1 VPEGAPATGTGA
13 TGDARGQP
21 SAREWTGKV
30 ALVTGGSQGIGRAV
44 AELLAAAGA
53 SVGVCGLEADRVD
66 ETVRAIRERGGE
78 ALALTADVTDRRSIA
93 EAVAATI
100 EAYGR
105 LDTLITSAGIQRYG
119 SVVDTDEAVWD
130 EVFAVNVK
138 GVFLVAQAALPHL
151 RRSGQGSIVVI
162 SSVQGHVTQT
172 DVAAYAA
179 SKGAL
184 DALVRAMAVDEAR
197 TGVRVNAVCPASV
210 DTPMLRESARRFSD
224 GTPEG
229 TERLI
234 GDCGRSHPMGR
245 VAQAREV
252 AEVVAFLAGSRAS
265 FVTGEDVRVDG
276 GLLASIGVA
285 LPE

>member
-1 VPEGAPATGTGA
+1 MPDGAQV
-13 TGDARGQP
+13 RGQGAAVDAGNQASP
-21 SAREWTGKV
+21 GEWTGRA
-30 ALVTGGSQGIGRAV
+30 ALVTGGSRGIGRAV
-44 AELLAAAGA
+44 AELLAASGA
-53 SVGVCGLEADRVD
+53 SVGVCGLESDQVD
-66 ETVRAIRERGGE
+66 ETVRAIREHGGE
-78 ALALTADVTDRRSIA
+78 ALALTADVTDHGAIA
-93 EAVAATI
+93 GAVDATV

-105 LDTLITSAGIQRYG
+105 LDTLVTSAGIQRYG
-119 SVVDTDEAVWD
+119 TVVDTDEAVWD

-138 GVFLVAQAALPHL
+138 GVFLAAQAALPHL

-184 DALVRAMAVDEAR
+184 DALVRAMALDEAR

-210 DTPMLRESARRFSD
+210 DTPMLRASARRFSD
-224 GTPEG
+224 GSDEG
-229 TERLI
+229 TEQLI
-234 GDCGRSHPMGR
+234 GVWGRSHPMGR

-252 AEVVAFLAGSRAS
+252 AEVVAFLASSRAS
-265 FVTGEDVRVDG
+265 FITGEDVRVDG
-276 GLLASIGVA
+276 GLLASLGIA

>member
-1 VPEGAPATGTGA
+1 MPDLA
-13 TGDARGQP
+13 DD
-21 SAREWTGKV
+21 EWSGKV
-30 ALVTGGSQGIGRAV
+30 ALVTGASQGIGRAV
-44 AELLAAAGA
+44 AELLSARGA
-53 SVGVCGLEADRVD
+53 SVGVCGLETDRVN
-66 ETVRAIRERGGE
+66 ETVEAVREGGGE
-78 ALALTADVTDRRSIA
+78 ALALSADVTDRRA
-93 EAVAATI
+93 MVRAVTAAVDR
-100 EAYGR
+100 YGR

-119 SVVDTDEAVWD
+119 SVANTDEAVWD

-151 RRSGQGSIVVI
+151 RRSGQGSIVVV

-210 DTPMLRESARRFSD
+210 DTPMLRASAHRFSD
-224 GTPEG
+224 GSPG
-229 TERLI
+229 GVERLV
-234 GDCGRSHPMGR
+234 GDWGRMHPMGR
-245 VAQAREV
+245 VAEPREV
-252 AEVVAFLAGSRAS
+252 AEVVAFLASSRAS

-276 GLLASIGVA
+276 GLLASLGIA
-285 LPE
+285 LPEGPGES